1 MHKDDQK
8 CRELIEIT
16 ANAFGGGVVD
26 SLMLRAVQRDNLE
39 ISIMEAVER

>member
-1 MHKDDQK
+1 MHKHDQK
-8 CRELIEIT
+8 CPELIEIT